1 MLEELIDLKEADSNI
16 LSRQFDQWLFR
27 DRGRQI
33 RGIEYFLNQRSENTD
48 KLIREAF
55 KQTDLASINDFGI
68 FSVGGYGRGELHPYS
83 DIDLLLLSKTGLS
96 KEEQKKIEK
105 FISLLWDLGL
115 EIGHSVRTL
124 KQAKKQ
130 AREDVYTMTNMLE
143 FRKIAGTD
151 ELHRMYL
158 SIIDTK
164 NLWRNKSFI
173 QKKVQEQ
180 IDRHQS
186 FNNTSYNLEPD
197 IKSSPGGLRDIHT
210 IDWLIK
216 NSARNMSESD
226 KLTGALTTEERK
238 ELNKAKYWLW
248 VIRYLTHL
256 EANREE
262 DRLLFEHQ
270 IPVAM
275 KLFPSAKSS
284 NQAAEK
290 LMHRYYRSSLSISE
304 INSTFIQSIREN
316 YELTKFSRKKK
327 LDSNFYIKNNLIHL
341 YEMEGFKRNP
351 SLLLD
356 LFIKLSENPDVK
368 GIGSQTL
375 RALKRDRDLINSD
388 FRSKKQNILLFL
400 KLLKS
405 KRLLVTQLEKMKDL
419 GILGRYLPE
428 FGRITGQMQYDLF
441 HIYTVDAHTLEVLR
455 NMRWMTLGKSE
466 EKFPLAA
473 KIINKLPKLEIL
485 YIAGLYHDIGKGR
498 GSDHSNLGKVIVRN
512 FCKKHL
518 FTKEDT
524 KLIEWLVE
532 NHLLMS
538 VTSQKK
544 DLTDNSVVKE
554 FAEKVS
560 NVETLNYLYCLTV
573 ADVSA
578 TNPNL
583 WNSWN
588 ASLLRQLYD
597 RTKLYFRDSILL
609 NNSIGEQKTKA
620 LKLIKKYKSS
630 EIENLWDRFYP
641 DYFEGSDHF
650 DLSQHAEIILSSK
663 QEAIVEMIE
672 QDKESLSSIF
682 IHTKDRANLFA
693 TIVGIL
699 DSENIN
705 FIDAKLYGMKNGFCT
720 DLITISDQGNKVDLE
735 STKAKVL
742 IDKLNQA
749 LNEKVLKPKIVK
761 KRLPRHLKHF
771 QTTTEITFN
780 HDMSNRWTNLEI
792 KTADRPGLLASICQV
807 FLKHGALI
815 KKARIATYG
824 EKAEDRFSI
833 TSKQDTPFIKKNDL
847 NNLLSDL
854 KTSLSGEL
862 R

>member
-663 QEAIVEMIE
+663 QETIVEMIE

>member
-327 LDSNFYIKNNLIHL
+327 LDSNFFIKNNLIHL

-375 RALKRDRDLINSD
+375 RALKRDRDLIDSD

-609 NNSIGEQKTKA
+609 NNSIDEQKTKA

-663 QEAIVEMIE
+663 QETIVEMIE